1 MISYYLRDEEMTRY
15 IERLKAGVDALNPQS
30 QKLLNFLF
38 FRTDEKGEPDY
49 DWDVGVANF
58 RRNKK
63 GGEWRVRASGLRAHR
78 WCERGP
84 ACLS

>member
-15 IERLKAGVDALNPQS
+15 IERLKAGFDALNPQS

-63 GGEWRVRASGLRAHR
+63 GVVCTVDAA
-78 WCERGP
+78 
-84 ACLS
+84 ACALPRL